1 MTLDRSPAT
10 RRAFVSVGDMVD
22 LPLVVSVPEPDYAEA
37 LADLDGVDP
46 IVWDMERPHPRG
58 RDIRFAVMPYMTRL
72 GLADVTR
79 GLDALEVV
87 QLQSAG
93 YEQFVGE
100 LPEGVTLCNAAGV
113 HDASTAELALT
124 LTLASIRHVPEFVTS
139 QGRAQWAPLRLRPAL
154 ADRRVLVVGY
164 GRIGRAIARRFAPF
178 EVTLTAV
185 ASRAREGDE
194 LVPQVHGIGDLPELV
209 AHHDVVVVIVPL
221 TDATR
226 GLFDASLLGRMP
238 DGALL
243 VNVARGPVV
252 DTDALVAECST
263 GRLQAALD
271 VTDPEP
277 LPEDH
282 PLWTT
287 PGVLITPHVGGATEA
302 MRPRAIALVRR
313 QVQAL
318 LAGRSVDNAVAGPLS
333 AP

>member
-1 MTLDRSPAT
+1 MA
-10 RRAFVSVGDMVD
+10 V
-22 LPLVVSVPEPDYAEA
+22 LPLVVSVPEPEYADA
-37 LADLDGVDP
+37 LADLDGVDAV
-46 IVWDMERPHPRG
+46 VWDMKGAPPRG
-58 RDIRFAVMPYMTRL
+58 PEIRYAVMPYMTSL
-72 GLADVTR
+72 DLADVTR

-93 YEQFVGE
+93 YEQFVDQ

-124 LTLASIRHVPEFVTS
+124 LTLSSIRDIPEFVGS
-139 QGRAQWAPLRLRPAL
+139 QQEGHWEPLRLRSSL

-164 GRIGRAIARRFAPF
+164 GQIGRAIARRFAPF

-194 LVPQVHGIGDLPELV
+194 LVPQVHGIDELPDLLPD
-209 AHHDVVVVIVPL
+209 HDVVVVIVPL
-221 TDATR
+221 TPATR
-226 GLFDASLLGRMP
+226 CLFDASLLSRMP

-252 DTDALVAECST
+252 DTDALVAECAS
-263 GRLQAALD
+263 GRLRAGLD

-277 LPEDH
+277 LPQDH

-287 PGVLITPHVGGATEA
+287 PGVLVTPHVGGATDA

-313 QVQAL
+313 QVEAL
-318 LAGRSVDNAVAGPLS
+318 LAGEPVDNAVAGPLS
-333 AP
+333 APHA

>member
-1 MTLDRSPAT
+1 MA
-10 RRAFVSVGDMVD
+10 AH
-22 LPLVVSVPEPDYAEA
+22 PLVVSVPDSTFAEA
-37 LADLDGVDP
+37 LADLEGVDAV
-46 IVWDMERPHPRG
+46 VWDMERPHPRG
-58 RDIRFAVMPYMTRL
+58 AEIRLAVMPYMTKL

-100 LPEGVTLCNAAGV
+100 LPDGVTLCNAAGV

-124 LTLASIRHVPEFVTS
+124 LTLASIRDIPELVGS
-139 QGRAQWAPLRLRPAL
+139 QGRRHWEPLRLRSAL

-185 ASRAREGDE
+185 ASRARAGDE
-194 LVPQVHGIGDLPELV
+194 LVPHVHGIDELPDLLPD
-209 AHHDVVVVIVPL
+209 HDVVVVIVPL
-221 TDATR
+221 TDSTR
-226 GLFDASLLGRMP
+226 GLVDASLLGRMP

-252 DTDALVAECST
+252 DTDALVAECAA
-263 GRLQAALD
+263 GRLRAALD

-282 PLWTT
+282 PLWTA
-287 PGVLITPHVGGATEA
+287 PGVLITPHVGGATDA
-302 MRPRAIALVRR
+302 MRPRAMALVRR
-313 QVQAL
+313 QVEAL
-318 LAGRSVDNAVAGPLS
+318 LAGERVDNAVAGPLS
-333 AP
+333 ATQT

>member
-1 MTLDRSPAT
+1 MA
-10 RRAFVSVGDMVD
+10 AH
-22 LPLVVSVPEPDYAEA
+22 PLVVSVPDSAFVEA
-37 LADLDGVDP
+37 LADLEGVDAV
-46 IVWDMERPHPRG
+46 VWDMERPHPRG
-58 RDIRFAVMPYMTRL
+58 AEIRLAVMPYMTKL

-93 YEQFVGE
+93 YEQFVDE
-100 LPEGVTLCNAAGV
+100 LPDGVTLCNAAGV

-124 LTLASIRHVPEFVTS
+124 LTLASIRDIPELVGS
-139 QGRAQWAPLRLRPAL
+139 QGRRHWEPLRLRSAL

-185 ASRAREGDE
+185 ASRARAGDE
-194 LVPQVHGIGDLPELV
+194 LVPHVHGIDELPDLLPD
-209 AHHDVVVVIVPL
+209 HDVVVVIVPL
-221 TDATR
+221 TDSTR
-226 GLFDASLLGRMP
+226 GLVDASLLGRMP

-252 DTDALVAECST
+252 DTDALVAECT
-263 GRLQAALD
+263 AGRLRAALD

-282 PLWTT
+282 PLWAA
-287 PGVLITPHVGGATEA
+287 PGVLITPHVGGATDA

-313 QVQAL
+313 QVEAL
-318 LAGRSVDNAVAGPLS
+318 LAGEPVDNAVAGPLS
-333 AP
+333 APQT